1 MIEFKKVVKK
11 RERERERERESYKGR
26 EEDTTS
32 KQKEI

>member
-1 MIEFKKVVKK
+1 MIEFKKVIKK
-11 RERERERERESYKGR
+11 REREKGREIESYQGR